1 MKEIAE
7 SYKKKDYCVAGS
19 MRDCC
24 KMAGANKLYFVCRH
38 IRHCWRDAPGDYN
51 SHHQANAETYPCF
64 VEAVIEF
71 KRHLRNYFA
80 NFEGKESKA
89 DPSDEKTYHHK
100 DFRLVKDPETSI
112 VYCCK

>member
-38 IRHCWRDAPGDYN
+38 IRHCWRDAPGDCN